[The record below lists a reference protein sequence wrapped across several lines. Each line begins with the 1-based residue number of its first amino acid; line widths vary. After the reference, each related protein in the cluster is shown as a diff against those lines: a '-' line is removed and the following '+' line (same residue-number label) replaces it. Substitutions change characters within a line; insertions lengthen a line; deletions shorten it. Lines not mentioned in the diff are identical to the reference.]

1 MSEQKDLYEILGV
14 SRNATDDEIKKAYK
28 KKVKQYHPDLNPDSA
43 TAEEKMK
50 EVNRAWDVLSNPEKK
65 ARYDQ
70 FGDDGSQGAGFGGS
84 AGGFGGFGG
93 FGGIDDIFDMFT
105 GGFGGGRQRNPNAPR
120 QGSDLRMNITVT
132 FEEAAKG
139 VTKEV
144 ELSRME
150 ACQDCRGSGA
160 KDGTSRSKCS
170 HCGGTGQV
178 TVNQSTPF
186 GKFQTVKPCPR
197 CNGAGVVIDTPC
209 PTCKGSGRVKKTR
222 TIKINIPAGV
232 DTDSR
237 LRMAGEGEG
246 GFNGGPPGDLY
257 IYITVKPHEHF
268 RRQGDDI
275 ISNITISMVQATLGA
290 EIDIDTLDG
299 KVKLTIP
306 AGTQSGTAFRLKG
319 RGFPKLRGYGK
330 GDLQVRVAVA
340 TPTGLNDE
348 QKELLKQFDAS
359 YVEKRST
366 VSSKADSKTGKTGK
380 AEKSKGFFNKNKK

>member
-14 SRNATDDEIKKAYK
+14 SKNATEDEIKKAYK

-50 EVNRAWDVLSNPEKK
+50 EVNRAWDILSNPEKK

-70 FGDDGSQGAGFGGS
+70 FGDDGSQGAGFGGG

-105 GGFGGGRQRNPNAPR
+105 GGGFGRQRNPNAPR

-150 ACQDCRGSGA
+150 ACPDCRGSGA
-160 KDGTSRSKCS
+160 KDGTSRSKCP
-170 HCGGTGQV
+170 HCGGSGQV

-209 PTCKGSGRVKKTR
+209 PSCKGSGRVKKSR
-222 TIKINIPAGV
+222 TIKVNIPAGV

-257 IYITVKPHEHF
+257 IYITVKQHEHF

-275 ISNITISMVQATLGA
+275 ISNITISMVQAALGA

-348 QKELLKQFDAS
+348 QKELLRQFDAV
-359 YVEKRST
+359 YEEKRST
-366 VSSKADSKTGKTGK
+366 AGGKADGK
-380 AEKSKGFFNKNKK
+380 AGKANKTEKSKGFFNKNKK